1 LQINSKSTAS
11 QSRPGGARDP
21 QWWFVGASTIVT
33 AIVLVLKYAFPSNA
47 LSAVADL
54 VTVLLASY
62 VSYAVSRFFA
72 TQSARSDLRD
82 LAEATGEHIF
92 LLSSQIRQLADES
105 TDYQKEAARSQI
117 YLETLRSQLYK
128 LASQAELS
136 FHNTQRLAGLDI
148 SIPALRDEVRTAFE
162 EGTKTESVQCPR
174 CKSPA
179 EVVLSTNQGATR
191 HAQCA
196 KCKLPFMAHRL
207 VDGKIRLTYED
218 SNRIDCPNSGCE
230 NSLIINRRGHE
241 HGVVIRNCYECFAR
255 IRFNLDTRTVEGFDV
270 EQPLEVPDGNIKD
283 GHGPCPYCSYDV
295 VFKGTR
301 NSKGR
306 MVQFC
311 PNCTKLMLVSEPP
324 AT

>member
-1 LQINSKSTAS
+1 MRTNAGSSTPTE
-11 QSRPGGARDP
+11 RPSAFNDP
-21 QWWFVGASTIVT
+21 QWWFVGAS
-33 AIVLVLKYAFPSNA
+33 ALVVVVVIFLKYAFPSNA
-47 LSAVADL
+47 LSAVSDL
-54 VTVLLASY
+54 VTVLLASF
-62 VSYAVSRFFA
+62 VSYAVSRYFA

-105 TDYQKEAARSQI
+105 TDFQRDAERSRI
-117 YLETLRSQLYK
+117 FLEILRSQLHK

-162 EGTKTESVQCPR
+162 EGTKIESVQCPR

-179 EVVLSTNQGATR
+179 EIVLSTNPGATR
-191 HAQCA
+191 HSQCV
-196 KCKLPFMAHRL
+196 KCRLPFMAHRL
-207 VDGKIRLTYED
+207 VDGTIRLAFED
-218 SNRIDCPNSGCE
+218 ANRIDCPNPACD

-241 HGVVIRNCYECFAR
+241 HGVVIRNCFECFSR
-255 IRFNLDTRTVEGFDV
+255 IRFNLDSRSVEGYDIEETLKV
-270 EQPLEVPDGNIKD
+270 LDTAIVG

-295 VFKGTR
+295 TFKGTR
-301 NSKGR
+301 NSKGA

-311 PNCTKLMLVSEPP
+311 PSCTKLMVVSEP
-324 AT
+324 TLS